1 MDITRNQKVK
11 RREPDSGLRKR
22 SQGNTTSNTKKD
34 NVDDYSIIIDGKKYE
49 MAEDLRDLPEIDYND
64 PDVKKWWKEEE
75 GEFRRRHP
83 NLTHEE
89 AMKIAEENLKKIRK
103 KLNLNNV

>member
-1 MDITRNQKVK
+1 
-11 RREPDSGLRKR
+11 
-22 SQGNTTSNTKKD
+22 
-34 NVDDYSIIIDGKKYE
+34 